1 MKVPNSY
8 WAEAAFAAAAYLLN
22 RTPTPVTENVSPLQ
36 RLTNR
41 VPSYDHL
48 RVFGCR
54 CFVLLPLVIFAA
66 VTSFHQRRLCVFA
79 FDTLLDR
86 TSKKGIAVMIPL
98 LARCMCRG
106 TLLSLR
112 TRPI

>member
-1 MKVPNSY
+1 MILKIIHSFAITLLSSRSCFVCLLLRLLEMKVPNSY
-8 WAEAAFAAAAYLLN
+8 WAEAAFAAAAYLIN

-54 CFVLLPLVIFAA
+54 SFVLLPSVSRDKL
-66 VTSFHQRRLCVFA
+66 SPR
-79 FDTLLDR
+79 
-86 TSKKGIAVMIPL
+86 AVMCIFL
-98 LARCMCRG
+98 
-106 TLLSLR
+106 
-112 TRPI
+112 